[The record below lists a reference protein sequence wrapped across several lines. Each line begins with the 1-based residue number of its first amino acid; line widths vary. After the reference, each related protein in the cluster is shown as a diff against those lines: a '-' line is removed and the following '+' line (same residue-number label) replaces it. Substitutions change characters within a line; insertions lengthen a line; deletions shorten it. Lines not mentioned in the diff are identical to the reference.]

1 MTCVNLKNLKR
12 YPNLT
17 HARVFVLPCVCAGV
31 RVCVCMCVGVGGTH
45 WHVQLKTIMAAS
57 YQLPKLKA
65 ERLSVLVDLAQ
76 GVCGGIPSSLEQD
89 DESSD
94 GRHSLFFFI
103 ILFFSFFFKIRVGLA
118 GTLFAVFP
126 HCREIL
132 RCNCEVQ
139 RLRSNPGTQQHLEQ
153 FVVASLVSFQFRP
166 VKRT

>member
-1 MTCVNLKNLKR
+1 M
-12 YPNLT
+12 
-17 HARVFVLPCVCAGV
+17 CA
-31 RVCVCMCVGVGGTH
+31 CVGVGGTH

-94 GRHSLFFFI
+94 GPDFIVLFYHPWNFLLLLFF
-103 ILFFSFFFKIRVGLA
+103 LIRVGLG
-118 GTLFAVFP
+118 GTLFAAFS

-132 RCNCEVQ
+132 RCNCEVHQ
-139 RLRSNPGTQQHLEQ
+139 LRSNPGNQQHLEQ
-153 FVVASLVSFQFRP
+153 FVVASFMSFQFRP
-166 VKRT
+166 IKRT